1 VKLHPA
7 AARYAAAVAL
17 VFCVASARVLV
28 ESRAALDEGRSQ
40 LARGAVDPGVR
51 ALRRAAHL
59 YLPGNPYNAD
69 AYDALDRF
77 ARDQETLGHQD
88 HALLAWRAVRSSAL
102 ATRWIVIPHRE
113 RLDRA
118 NRRIARLMALLPP
131 PPEERDTP
139 VARREEL
146 HYALLLEDRA
156 PEPAWVLVLGVALAL
171 WIGGAFYA
179 ARHGW
184 DDADRPRARTL
195 AATGAAVVVGLMLFV
210 VALLRA

>member
-1 VKLHPA
+1 MKPGPA
-7 AARYAAAVAL
+7 AARYAAAAAL
-17 VFCVASARVLV
+17 VLGVAAGRVLV
-28 ESRAALDEGRSQ
+28 ESSAALVEGRAQ
-40 LARGAVDPGVR
+40 LRAGAVDPGVR

-59 YLPGNPYNAD
+59 YLPLNPANAG
-69 AYDALDRF
+69 AYDALERF
-77 ARDQETLGHQD
+77 ARDQETLGHHD

-102 ATRWIVIPHRE
+102 ATRWLVVPHRE

-156 PEPAWVLVLGVALAL
+156 PEPAWVLVLGVGLAL
-171 WIGGAFYA
+171 WISGAVYA
-179 ARHGW
+179 ARRGW
-184 DDADRPRARTL
+184 DDDDRPRGRIL
-195 AATGAAVVVGLMLFV
+195 AVAGAAVGVGLILFV
-210 VALLRA
+210 LALVRA

>member
-1 VKLHPA
+1 MRSAL
-7 AARYAAAVAL
+7 RYAAAAAL
-17 VFCVASARVLV
+17 VLAVAAGRVAV
-28 ESRAALDEGRSQ
+28 ESRAALDEGNAQ
-40 LARGAVDPGVR
+40 LRRGAVEPGVR

-59 YLPGNPYNAD
+59 YLPGNPATAR
-69 AYDALDRF
+69 AYDSLERF
-77 ARDQETLGHQD
+77 ARDQETLGRHD

-102 ATRWIVIPHRE
+102 ATRWVVVPHRD

-139 VARREEL
+139 VERREEL

-156 PEPAWVLVLGVALAL
+156 PEPAWVIVLGVGLAL
-171 WIGGAFYA
+171 WIGAAFYA

-184 DDADRPRARTL
+184 DEDDRPRGRAL
-195 AATGAAVVVGLMLFV
+195 AASGAAVAVGLTLFV
-210 VALLRA
+210 LALLRA

>member
-1 VKLHPA
+1 MIWPA
-7 AARYAAAVAL
+7 A
-17 VFCVASARVLV
+17 
-28 ESRAALDEGRSQ
+28 
-40 LARGAVDPGVR
+40 GAHDVPMSVR

-59 YLPGNPYNAD
+59 YLPGNPANAG
-69 AYDALDRF
+69 AYDALERF
-77 ARDQETLGHQD
+77 ARDQETLGRHD

-102 ATRWIVIPHRE
+102 ATRWIVVPYRD

-156 PEPAWVLVLGVALAL
+156 PEPAWVLVLAVGVALWL
-171 WIGGAFYA
+171 GGAFHA

-184 DDADRPRARTL
+184 DDDDRPRARAL
-195 AATGAAVVVGLMLFV
+195 ALASAAVAVGLLLFV
-210 VALLRA
+210 LALLRA

>member
-1 VKLHPA
+1 MKLHPA

-17 VFCVASARVLV
+17 VFGVASARVLV

-59 YLPGNPYNAD
+59 YLPGNPFNAG
-69 AYDALDRF
+69 AYDALERF

-102 ATRWIVIPHRE
+102 ATRWIVVPHRE

-131 PPEERDTP
+131 PPEERDIP

-171 WIGGAFYA
+171 WLGGAFYA

>member
-1 VKLHPA
+1 VKT
-7 AARYAAAVAL
+7 AARYALAAAL
-17 VFCVASARVLV
+17 VLSVAVGRVAV
-28 ESRAALDEGRSQ
+28 ESRAALDEGRAQ
-40 LARGAVDPGVR
+40 LQHGAVDPGVR

-59 YLPGNPYNAD
+59 YLPGNPATAG
-69 AYDALDRF
+69 AYDALERF
-77 ARDQETLGHQD
+77 ARDQETLGHHD

-102 ATRWIVIPHRE
+102 ATRWVVVPHRD

-139 VARREEL
+139 VERREEL

-156 PEPAWVLVLGVALAL
+156 PEPAWVIVLGVGMAL
-171 WIGGAFYA
+171 WIGAAFYA

-184 DDADRPRARTL
+184 DDDDRPRGRTL
-195 AATGAAVVVGLMLFV
+195 AASGITVAVGLTLFV

>member
-1 VKLHPA
+1 VRPPPA
-7 AARYAAAVAL
+7 VARYAAAVAL
-17 VFCVASARVLV
+17 VLGVASARVLV
-28 ESRAALDEGRSQ
+28 ESRAALDEGRAA
-40 LARGAVDPGVR
+40 LARGAVDPGLR

-59 YLPGNPYNAD
+59 YLPGNPANAG
-69 AYDALDRF
+69 AYDALERF

-88 HALLAWRAVRSSAL
+88 HALVAWRAVRSSAL
-102 ATRWIVIPHRE
+102 ATRWLIVPHRE

-156 PEPAWVLVLGVALAL
+156 PEPAWVLVLGVSLAL
-171 WIGGAFYA
+171 WLGGAYYA
-179 ARHGW
+179 ARRGW
-184 DDADRPRARTL
+184 DDDDRPRARPL
-195 AATGAAVVVGLMLFV
+195 AAAGASIAVGLILFV
-210 VALLRA
+210 LALVRA

>member
-1 VKLHPA
+1 MKTPPA

-17 VFCVASARVLV
+17 VLGVASARVLV
-28 ESRAALDEGRSQ
+28 ESRAALAEGRAA

-59 YLPGNPYNAD
+59 YLPGNPANAG
-69 AYDALDRF
+69 AYDALERF

-102 ATRWIVIPHRE
+102 ATRWVIVPHRD
-113 RLDRA
+113 RLERA

-131 PPEERDTP
+131 PPEDRDTP

-156 PEPAWVLVLGVALAL
+156 PEPAWVIVLGLGLAL
-171 WIGGAFYA
+171 WLGGASYA

-184 DDADRPRARTL
+184 DDDDRARPRPL
-195 AATGAAVVVGLMLFV
+195 ATSAAAVAVGLILFV
-210 VALLRA
+210 LALVRA